1 MVFKP
6 KRTPPAELARLV
18 EAEAG
23 GTLPTTTPPLAHV
36 VASQPARLRAEP
48 TVQIN
53 FRASRSMARLI
64 AKLAEQEGG
73 STRKLIARL
82 LAGAGHPVP
91 DGDLRPQVNKRRY
104 E

>member
-1 MVFKP
+1 MAFNP

-23 GTLPTTTPPLAHV
+23 RALPTTTPFSPL
-36 VASQPARLRAEP
+36 ASQPARRRAEP

-53 FRASRSMARLI
+53 FRASMSMAKLI
-64 AKLAEQEGG
+64 ATLAEQEGG
-73 STRKLIARL
+73 STRKLFARL
-82 LAGAGHPVP
+82 LAAAGHSVP
-91 DGDLRPQVNKRRY
+91 EGDLHPHVNRRRY